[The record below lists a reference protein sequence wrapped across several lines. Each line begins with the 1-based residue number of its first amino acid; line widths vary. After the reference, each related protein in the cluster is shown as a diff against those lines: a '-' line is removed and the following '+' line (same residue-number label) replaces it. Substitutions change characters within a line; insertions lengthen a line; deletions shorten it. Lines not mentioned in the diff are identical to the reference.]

1 MGEMIYERVDYQ
13 TLTKCKE
20 ADRKTCEF
28 LNNGRFL
35 WVQMIRKNI
44 TPLNQYREEWKIII
58 KKTPV
63 HMIRPIAMELC
74 RLTKHCNRGNIDLDL
89 NGIAPLH
96 CAVRHCKIEVYRYMF
111 EKALEKNPADPK
123 GITPLHSSAYT
134 GNLEVCRFIV
144 ENISDKNPGDSHGC
158 TPFHY
163 AASNGKLDV
172 CQLFL
177 ENLNDKNPTT
187 KSKEWTPF
195 HFAADFGQLEVCKL
209 MIQNGVNIDS
219 TSKKNETALHMA
231 ARNGHLDVC
240 RFLIQSGAEKNLR
253 NIYE

>member
-1 MGEMIYERVDYQ
+1 MDVLHFTMLLRTVN
-13 TLTKCKE
+13 
-20 ADRKTCEF
+20 
-28 LNNGRFL
+28 LN
-35 WVQMIRKNI
+35 
-44 TPLNQYREEWKIII
+44 
-58 KKTPV
+58 
-63 HMIRPIAMELC
+63 
-74 RLTKHCNRGNIDLDL
+74 
-89 NGIAPLH
+89 
-96 CAVRHCKIEVYRYMF
+96 
-111 EKALEKNPADPK
+111 
-123 GITPLHSSAYT
+123 
-134 GNLEVCRFIV
+134 
-144 ENISDKNPGDSHGC
+144 
-158 TPFHY
+158 
-163 AASNGKLDV
+163 KLDV
-172 CQLFL
+172 CQHFL